1 LGAGFG
7 DFRTRLVSSVPTHRL
22 SLSRSANLS
31 SFPTA
36 PEELSPQ
43 WLTDKLGY
51 DVTSFQ
57 VEALGEGGGLLGLV
71 VRLHLNASEG
81 PRTLIAKFPT
91 KTEGNRAV
99 ATTYDMYA
107 REYRFYTQVA
117 PNVPMRSPVCYHSEL
132 NEQNS
137 DFVLLL
143 EDLQGFEL
151 GDQVKGCNVEQAH
164 QVIQSISSLHR
175 NTWQPEQITDIKPH
189 DMPYQR
195 DGMVGGFLVGWP
207 VVKTDFADV
216 LEAVFTPQ
224 QIGLIDTM
232 PDQINRLL
240 DIIHDGPLVIG
251 HGDLRLDNI
260 FFSKDGNALVDY
272 QAVSKAA
279 PEHDLAYFV
288 TQSLPDDVRCAE
300 DWVAIYHQHLTSEGL
315 SYPLDTSR
323 ERYRYCALYLVCY
336 AVIIA
341 GTLDQANERGRKLA
355 ETLLGNSLR
364 SLVELDALKLL
375 SP

>member
-1 LGAGFG
+1 M
-7 DFRTRLVSSVPTHRL
+7 
-22 SLSRSANLS
+22 S
-31 SFPTA
+31 SFPTS
-36 PEELSPQ
+36 PEEINAQ

-51 DVTSFQ
+51 EIESFNL
-57 VEALGEGGGLLGLV
+57 EALGEGGGLLGLV
-71 VRLHLNASEG
+71 TRLHLKASEG
-81 PRTLIAKFPT
+81 PKTLIAKFPT

-117 PNVPMRSPVCYHSEL
+117 PNVPMRSPACYHAEL

-151 GDQVKGCNVEQAH
+151 GDQVKGCSVDQAH
-164 QVIQSISSLHR
+164 QVIQSIASLHR
-175 NTWQPEQITDIKPH
+175 NTWQPDHITDIKPH

-195 DGMVGGFLVGWP
+195 EGMVGGFLVGWP

-216 LEAVFTPQ
+216 LEAAITPQ
-224 QIGLIDTM
+224 QIALLDTM
-232 PDQINRLL
+232 PDQVNRLL

-279 PEHDLAYFV
+279 PEHDIAYFV
-288 TQSLPDDVRCAE
+288 TQSLSDDVRCAE
-300 DWVAIYHQHLTSEGL
+300 DWVAVYHQLLTSEGL
-315 SYPLDTSR
+315 DYPLDTSR

-341 GTLDQANERGRKLA
+341 GTLDQANERGRNLA

-364 SLVELDALKLL
+364 SVVELDALKLL
-375 SP
+375 SQ

>member
-1 LGAGFG
+1 
-7 DFRTRLVSSVPTHRL
+7 
-22 SLSRSANLS
+22 LS
-31 SFPTA
+31 SFPTS

-51 DVTSFQ
+51 QVTSFHI
-57 VEALGEGGGLLGLV
+57 EALGEGGGLLGLV
-71 VRLHLNASEG
+71 TRLHLDANEG
-81 PRTLIAKFPT
+81 PSTLIAKFPT

-99 ATTYDMYA
+99 ATIYDMYA

-117 PNVPMRSPVCYHSEL
+117 PNVPMRSPACYHAEL

-151 GDQVKGCNVEQAH
+151 GDQVKGCSVGQAH
-164 QVIQSISSLHR
+164 QVIDSIASLHR
-175 NTWQPEQITDIKPH
+175 NTWQPGHITDIKPH

-195 DGMVGGFLVGWP
+195 EGMVGGFLVGWP
-207 VVKTDFADV
+207 VVKADFADV
-216 LEAVFTPQ
+216 LEAAITPQ
-224 QIGLIDTM
+224 QIALLDTM
-232 PDQINRLL
+232 PDQVNRLL

-251 HGDLRLDNI
+251 HGDVRLDNI
-260 FFSKDGNALVDY
+260 FFSEHGNALVDY

-288 TQSLPDDVRCAE
+288 TQSLADDVRGAE
-300 DWVAIYHQHLTSEGL
+300 DWLAIYHQHLTSEGL
-315 SYPLDTSR
+315 SYPLDDSR
-323 ERYRYCALYLVCY
+323 ERYRYCALYLACY

-341 GTLDQANERGRKLA
+341 GTLDQANERGRNLA

-375 SP
+375 SQ

>member
-1 LGAGFG
+1 
-7 DFRTRLVSSVPTHRL
+7 
-22 SLSRSANLS
+22 LS
-31 SFPTA
+31 SFPTS
-36 PEELSPQ
+36 PEEISAK

-51 DVTSFQ
+51 AVESFNI
-57 VEALGEGGGLLGLV
+57 EALGEGGGLLGLV
-71 VRLHLNASEG
+71 TRLHLKASEG
-81 PRTLIAKFPT
+81 PTTLIAKFPT
-91 KTEGNRAV
+91 KTEANRAV

-117 PNVPMRSPVCYHSEL
+117 PNVPMRSPACYHAEL

-151 GDQVKGCNVEQAH
+151 GDQVTGCSVNQAH
-164 QVIQSISSLHR
+164 QVIQSIASLHR
-175 NTWQPEQITDIKPH
+175 NTWQPDHIMDIKQH

-195 DGMVGGFLVGWP
+195 EGMIGGFQVGWP

-216 LEAVFTPQ
+216 LEAATTPQ
-224 QIGLIDTM
+224 QIALLDTM
-232 PDQINRLL
+232 PDQVNRLL

-260 FFSKDGNALVDY
+260 FFSEDGNALVDY

-279 PEHDLAYFV
+279 PEHDIAYFV
-288 TQSLPDDVRCAE
+288 TQSLSDDVRCAE
-300 DWVAIYHQHLTSEGL
+300 DWVAVYHQHLTSEGL
-315 SYPLDTSR
+315 DYPLDTSR

-375 SP
+375 SQ

>member
-1 LGAGFG
+1 M
-7 DFRTRLVSSVPTHRL
+7 
-22 SLSRSANLS
+22 S
-31 SFPTA
+31 SFPTS
-36 PEELSPQ
+36 PEEISAK

-51 DVTSFQ
+51 EIESFNI
-57 VEALGEGGGLLGLV
+57 EALGEGGGLLGLV
-71 VRLHLNASEG
+71 TRLHLKASEG

-117 PNVPMRSPVCYHSEL
+117 PNVPMRSPACYHAEL

-151 GDQVKGCNVEQAH
+151 GDQVKGCSVDQAH
-164 QVIQSISSLHR
+164 QVIQSIASLHR
-175 NTWQPEQITDIKPH
+175 NTWQPEHITDIKPH

-195 DGMVGGFLVGWP
+195 EGMVGGFLVGWP

-216 LEAVFTPQ
+216 LKAAITPQ
-224 QIGLIDTM
+224 QIALLDTM
-232 PDQINRLL
+232 PDQVNHLL

-251 HGDLRLDNI
+251 HGDVRLDNI
-260 FFSKDGNALVDY
+260 FFAKDGNALVDY

-288 TQSLPDDVRCAE
+288 TQSLSDDVRCAE
-300 DWVAIYHQHLTSEGL
+300 DWVAVYHQHLTSEGL
-315 SYPLDTSR
+315 DYPLDTSR
-323 ERYRYCALYLVCY
+323 QRYCYCALYLVCY

-341 GTLDQANERGRKLA
+341 GTLDQANERGRNLA

-375 SP
+375 SQ

>member
-1 LGAGFG
+1 M
-7 DFRTRLVSSVPTHRL
+7 
-22 SLSRSANLS
+22 S
-31 SFPTA
+31 SFPTS
-36 PEELSPQ
+36 PEEISAQ

-51 DVTSFQ
+51 EIESFNI
-57 VEALGEGGGLLGLV
+57 EALGEGGGLLGLV
-71 VRLHLNASEG
+71 TRLHLKASEG
-81 PRTLIAKFPT
+81 PKTLIAKFPT

-117 PNVPMRSPVCYHSEL
+117 PNVPMRSPACYHAEL

-151 GDQVKGCNVEQAH
+151 GDQVKGCSVDQAH
-164 QVIQSISSLHR
+164 QVIQSIASLHR
-175 NTWQPEQITDIKPH
+175 NTWQPEHITDIKPH

-195 DGMVGGFLVGWP
+195 EGMVGGYQVGWP

-216 LEAVFTPQ
+216 LETAITPQ
-224 QIGLIDTM
+224 QIALLDTM
-232 PDQINRLL
+232 PDQVNRLL

-260 FFSKDGNALVDY
+260 FFSKDGNVLVDY

-288 TQSLPDDVRCAE
+288 TQSLSDDARCAE
-300 DWVAIYHQHLTSEGL
+300 DWVAVYHQLLTSEGL
-315 SYPLDTSR
+315 DYPLDTSR

-364 SLVELDALKLL
+364 SVVELDALKLL
-375 SP
+375 SQ

>member
-1 LGAGFG
+1 M
-7 DFRTRLVSSVPTHRL
+7 
-22 SLSRSANLS
+22 S
-31 SFPTA
+31 SFPTS

-51 DVTSFQ
+51 NVTSFH

-71 VRLHLNASEG
+71 TRLHLDANEG
-81 PRTLIAKFPT
+81 PKTLIAKFPT
-91 KTEGNRAV
+91 KSEGNRAV
-99 ATTYDMYA
+99 ATVYDMYA

-117 PNVPMRSPVCYHSEL
+117 PNVPMRSPACYHAEL

-151 GDQVKGCNVEQAH
+151 GDQVKGCSVDQAH
-164 QVIQSISSLHR
+164 QVIQSIASLHR
-175 NTWQPEQITDIKPH
+175 NTWQPDHITDIKPH

-195 DGMVGGFLVGWP
+195 DGMIGGFMVGWP
-207 VVKTDFADV
+207 VVKTDFINV
-216 LEAVFTPQ
+216 LEAAVTPQ
-224 QIGLIDTM
+224 QIAALDTM
-232 PDQINRLL
+232 PDQVNRLL
-240 DIIHDGPLVIG
+240 DIIHAGPLVIG
-251 HGDLRLDNI
+251 HGDVRLDNI

-288 TQSLPDDVRCAE
+288 TQSLADEVRCAE
-300 DWVAIYHQHLTSEGL
+300 DWVAVYHQHLTREGL
-315 SYPLDTSR
+315 EYPLDTSR
-323 ERYRYCALYLVCY
+323 ERYRYCALYLACY

-341 GTLDQANERGRKLA
+341 GTLDQANERGRNLA

-364 SLVELDALKLL
+364 SLVELDALQLL
-375 SP
+375 SR

>member
-1 LGAGFG
+1 M
-7 DFRTRLVSSVPTHRL
+7 
-22 SLSRSANLS
+22 S
-31 SFPTA
+31 SFPTS
-36 PEELSPQ
+36 PEEINAQ

-51 DVTSFQ
+51 EIESFNI
-57 VEALGEGGGLLGLV
+57 EALGEGGGLLGLV
-71 VRLHLNASEG
+71 TRLHLKASKG

-117 PNVPMRSPVCYHSEL
+117 PNVPLRSPACYHAEL

-151 GDQVKGCNVEQAH
+151 GDQVKGCSVDQAH
-164 QVIQSISSLHR
+164 QVIQSIASLHR
-175 NTWQPEQITDIKPH
+175 NTWQPDHITDIKPH

-195 DGMVGGFLVGWP
+195 DGMIGGFLVGWP
-207 VVKTDFADV
+207 VVITDFADV
-216 LEAVFTPQ
+216 LEAAITPQ
-224 QIGLIDTM
+224 QIALLDTM
-232 PDQINRLL
+232 PDQVNRLL

-251 HGDLRLDNI
+251 HGDVRLDNI
-260 FFSKDGNALVDY
+260 FFAKDGNALVDY

-288 TQSLPDDVRCAE
+288 TQSLSDDVRCAE
-300 DWVAIYHQHLTSEGL
+300 DWVAVYHQHLTSEGL
-315 SYPLDTSR
+315 DYPLDTSR

-341 GTLDQANERGRKLA
+341 GTLDQANERGRNLA

-364 SLVELDALKLL
+364 SVVELDALKLL
-375 SP
+375 SQ

>member
-1 LGAGFG
+1 
-7 DFRTRLVSSVPTHRL
+7 
-22 SLSRSANLS
+22 LS
-31 SFPTA
+31 SFPTS
-36 PEELSPQ
+36 PEEISAQ

-51 DVTSFQ
+51 EIESFYI
-57 VEALGEGGGLLGLV
+57 EALGEGGGLLGLV
-71 VRLHLNASEG
+71 TRLHLKASKG

-117 PNVPMRSPVCYHSEL
+117 PNVPLRSPACYHAEL

-151 GDQVKGCNVEQAH
+151 GDQVKGCSVDQAH
-164 QVIQSISSLHR
+164 QVIQSIASLHR
-175 NTWQPEQITDIKPH
+175 NTWQPEHITDIKPH

-195 DGMVGGFLVGWP
+195 DGMIGGFLVGWP
-207 VVKTDFADV
+207 VVITDFADV
-216 LEAVFTPQ
+216 LEAAITPQ
-224 QIGLIDTM
+224 QIALLDTM
-232 PDQINRLL
+232 PDQVNRLL

-251 HGDLRLDNI
+251 HGDVRLDNI
-260 FFSKDGNALVDY
+260 FFAKDGNALVDY

-288 TQSLPDDVRCAE
+288 TQSLSDDVRCAE
-300 DWVAIYHQHLTSEGL
+300 DWVAVYHQHLTSEGL
-315 SYPLDTSR
+315 DYPLDTSR

-341 GTLDQANERGRKLA
+341 GTLDQANERGRNLA

-364 SLVELDALKLL
+364 SVVELDALKLL
-375 SP
+375 SQ

>member
-1 LGAGFG
+1 M
-7 DFRTRLVSSVPTHRL
+7 
-22 SLSRSANLS
+22 S
-31 SFPTA
+31 SFPTS
-36 PEELSPQ
+36 PEEISAQ

-51 DVTSFQ
+51 EIESFNI
-57 VEALGEGGGLLGLV
+57 EALGEGGGLLGLV
-71 VRLHLNASEG
+71 TRLHLKASEG
-81 PRTLIAKFPT
+81 PKTLIAKFPT

-117 PNVPMRSPVCYHSEL
+117 PNVPMRSPACYHAEL

-151 GDQVKGCNVEQAH
+151 GDQVKGCSVDQAH
-164 QVIQSISSLHR
+164 QVIQSIASLHR
-175 NTWQPEQITDIKPH
+175 NTWQPDHIIDIKQH

-195 DGMVGGFLVGWP
+195 DGMTGGYQVGWP

-216 LEAVFTPQ
+216 LETAITPQ
-224 QIGLIDTM
+224 QIALLDTM
-232 PDQINRLL
+232 PDQVNRLL

-260 FFSKDGNALVDY
+260 FFSKDGNVLVDY

-288 TQSLPDDVRCAE
+288 TQSLSDDVRCAE
-300 DWVAIYHQHLTSEGL
+300 DWVAVYHQHLTSEGL
-315 SYPLDTSR
+315 DYPLDTSR
-323 ERYRYCALYLVCY
+323 QRYCYCALYLVCY

-341 GTLDQANERGRKLA
+341 GTLDQANERGRNLA

-364 SLVELDALKLL
+364 SVVELDALKLL
-375 SP
+375 SQ

>member
-1 LGAGFG
+1 M
-7 DFRTRLVSSVPTHRL
+7 
-22 SLSRSANLS
+22 S
-31 SFPTA
+31 SFPTS
-36 PEELSPQ
+36 PEKISAK

-51 DVTSFQ
+51 AVESFNI
-57 VEALGEGGGLLGLV
+57 EALGEGGGLLGLV
-71 VRLHLNASEG
+71 TRLHLKASQG
-81 PRTLIAKFPT
+81 PTTLIAKFPT
-91 KTEGNRAV
+91 KTEANRAV

-117 PNVPMRSPVCYHSEL
+117 PNVPMRSPACYHAEL

-151 GDQVKGCNVEQAH
+151 GDQVTGCSVNQAH
-164 QVIQSISSLHR
+164 QVIQSIASLHR
-175 NTWQPEQITDIKPH
+175 NTWQPDHIMDIKQH

-195 DGMVGGFLVGWP
+195 EGMIGGFQVGWP

-216 LEAVFTPQ
+216 LEAATTPQ
-224 QIGLIDTM
+224 QIALLDTM
-232 PDQINRLL
+232 PDQVNRLL

-260 FFSKDGNALVDY
+260 FFSEDGNALVDY

-279 PEHDLAYFV
+279 PEHDIAYFV
-288 TQSLPDDVRCAE
+288 TQSLSDNVRCAE
-300 DWVAIYHQHLTSEGL
+300 DWVAVYHQHLTSEGL
-315 SYPLDTSR
+315 DYPLDTSR

-375 SP
+375 SQ

>member
-1 LGAGFG
+1 M
-7 DFRTRLVSSVPTHRL
+7 
-22 SLSRSANLS
+22 S
-31 SFPTA
+31 SFPTS
-36 PEELSPQ
+36 PEEINAQ

-51 DVTSFQ
+51 EIESFNI
-57 VEALGEGGGLLGLV
+57 EALGEGGGLLGLV
-71 VRLHLNASEG
+71 TRLHLKASKG

-117 PNVPMRSPVCYHSEL
+117 PNVPLRSPACYHAEL

-151 GDQVKGCNVEQAH
+151 GDQVKGCSVDQAH
-164 QVIQSISSLHR
+164 QVIQSIASLHR
-175 NTWQPEQITDIKPH
+175 NTWQPDHITDIKPH

-195 DGMVGGFLVGWP
+195 DGMIGGFLVGWP
-207 VVKTDFADV
+207 VVITDFADV
-216 LEAVFTPQ
+216 LEAAITPQ
-224 QIGLIDTM
+224 QIALLDTM
-232 PDQINRLL
+232 PDQVNRLL

-251 HGDLRLDNI
+251 HGDVRLDNI
-260 FFSKDGNALVDY
+260 FFAKDGNALVDY

-288 TQSLPDDVRCAE
+288 TQSLSDDVRCAE
-300 DWVAIYHQHLTSEGL
+300 DWVAVYHQHLTSEGL
-315 SYPLDTSR
+315 DYPLDTSR

-341 GTLDQANERGRKLA
+341 GTLDQANERGRNLA

-364 SLVELDALKLL
+364 SVVELDALMLL
-375 SP
+375 SQ

>member
-1 LGAGFG
+1 M
-7 DFRTRLVSSVPTHRL
+7 
-22 SLSRSANLS
+22 S
-31 SFPTA
+31 SFPTS
-36 PEELSPQ
+36 PEEINAQ

-51 DVTSFQ
+51 EIESFNI
-57 VEALGEGGGLLGLV
+57 EALGEGGGLLGLV
-71 VRLHLNASEG
+71 TRLHLKASKG

-117 PNVPMRSPVCYHSEL
+117 PNVPLRSPACYHAEL

-143 EDLQGFEL
+143 EDLQEFEL
-151 GDQVKGCNVEQAH
+151 GDQVKGCSVDQAH
-164 QVIQSISSLHR
+164 QVIQSIASLHR
-175 NTWQPEQITDIKPH
+175 NTWQPDHITDIKPH

-195 DGMVGGFLVGWP
+195 DGMIGGFLVGWP
-207 VVKTDFADV
+207 VVITDFADV
-216 LEAVFTPQ
+216 LEAAITPQ
-224 QIGLIDTM
+224 QIALLDTM
-232 PDQINRLL
+232 PDQVNRLL

-251 HGDLRLDNI
+251 HGDVRLDNI
-260 FFSKDGNALVDY
+260 FFAKDGNALVDY

-288 TQSLPDDVRCAE
+288 TQSLSDDVRCAE
-300 DWVAIYHQHLTSEGL
+300 DWVAVYHQHLTSEGL
-315 SYPLDTSR
+315 DYPLDTSR

-341 GTLDQANERGRKLA
+341 GTLDQANERGRNLA

-364 SLVELDALKLL
+364 SVVELDALKLL
-375 SP
+375 SQ

>member
-1 LGAGFG
+1 M
-7 DFRTRLVSSVPTHRL
+7 
-22 SLSRSANLS
+22 S
-31 SFPTA
+31 SFPTS
-36 PEELSPQ
+36 PEEINAQ

-51 DVTSFQ
+51 EIESFNI
-57 VEALGEGGGLLGLV
+57 EALGEGGGLLGLV
-71 VRLHLNASEG
+71 TRLHLKASKG

-117 PNVPMRSPVCYHSEL
+117 PNVPLRSPACYHAEL

-151 GDQVKGCNVEQAH
+151 GDQVKGCSVDQAH
-164 QVIQSISSLHR
+164 QVIQSIASLHR
-175 NTWQPEQITDIKPH
+175 NTWQPEHITDIKPH

-195 DGMVGGFLVGWP
+195 DGMIGGFLVGWP
-207 VVKTDFADV
+207 VVITDFADV
-216 LEAVFTPQ
+216 LEAAITPQ
-224 QIGLIDTM
+224 QIALLNTM
-232 PDQINRLL
+232 PDQVNRLL

-251 HGDLRLDNI
+251 HGDVRLDNI
-260 FFSKDGNALVDY
+260 FFAKDGNALVDY

-288 TQSLPDDVRCAE
+288 TQSLSDDVRCAE
-300 DWVAIYHQHLTSEGL
+300 DWIAVYHQHLTSEGL
-315 SYPLDTSR
+315 DYPLDTSR

-341 GTLDQANERGRKLA
+341 GTLDQANERGRNLA

-364 SLVELDALKLL
+364 SVVELDALKLL
-375 SP
+375 SQ

>member
-1 LGAGFG
+1 M
-7 DFRTRLVSSVPTHRL
+7 
-22 SLSRSANLS
+22 S
-31 SFPTA
+31 SFPTS
-36 PEELSPQ
+36 PEKISAK

-51 DVTSFQ
+51 AVESFNI
-57 VEALGEGGGLLGLV
+57 EALGEGGGLLGLV
-71 VRLHLNASEG
+71 TRLHLKASEG
-81 PRTLIAKFPT
+81 PTTLIAKFPT
-91 KTEGNRAV
+91 KTEANRAV

-117 PNVPMRSPVCYHSEL
+117 PNVPMRSPACYHAEL

-151 GDQVKGCNVEQAH
+151 GDQVTGCSVNQAH
-164 QVIQSISSLHR
+164 QVIQSIASLHR
-175 NTWQPEQITDIKPH
+175 NTWQPDHIMDIKQH

-195 DGMVGGFLVGWP
+195 EGMIGGFQVGWP

-216 LEAVFTPQ
+216 LEAATTPQ
-224 QIGLIDTM
+224 QIALLDTM
-232 PDQINRLL
+232 PDQVNRLL

-260 FFSKDGNALVDY
+260 FFSEDGNALVDY

-279 PEHDLAYFV
+279 PEHDIAYFV
-288 TQSLPDDVRCAE
+288 TQSLSDNVRCAE
-300 DWVAIYHQHLTSEGL
+300 DWVAVYHQHLTSEGL
-315 SYPLDTSR
+315 DYPLDTSR
-323 ERYRYCALYLVCY
+323 ERYRYCALYLVCF

-375 SP
+375 SQ

>member
-1 LGAGFG
+1 M
-7 DFRTRLVSSVPTHRL
+7 
-22 SLSRSANLS
+22 S
-31 SFPTA
+31 SFPTS

-51 DVTSFQ
+51 DVTSFHI
-57 VEALGEGGGLLGLV
+57 EALGEGGGLLGLV
-71 VRLHLNASEG
+71 TRLHLHANEG
-81 PRTLIAKFPT
+81 PNTLIAKFPT

-99 ATTYDMYA
+99 ATIYDMYA

-117 PNVPMRSPVCYHSEL
+117 PNVPMRSPACYHAEL

-151 GDQVKGCNVEQAH
+151 GDQVKGCSVDQAH
-164 QVIQSISSLHR
+164 QVIQSIASLHR
-175 NTWQPEQITDIKPH
+175 NTWQPDHITDIKPH

-195 DGMVGGFLVGWP
+195 DGMAGGFVVGWP
-207 VVKTDFADV
+207 VVKTDFTDV
-216 LEAVFTPQ
+216 LEAAITPQ
-224 QIGLIDTM
+224 QIALLDTM
-232 PDQINRLL
+232 PDQVNGLL
-240 DIIHDGPLVIG
+240 DIIHAGPLVIG
-251 HGDLRLDNI
+251 HGDVRLDNI

-288 TQSLPDDVRCAE
+288 TQSLSDEVRCAE
-300 DWVAIYHQHLTSEGL
+300 DWVAVYHQHLTSEGL
-315 SYPLDTSR
+315 EYPLDTSR
-323 ERYRYCALYLVCY
+323 ERYRYCALYLTCY

-341 GTLDQANERGRKLA
+341 GTLDQANERGRNLA
-355 ETLLGNSLR
+355 EALLGNSLR

-375 SP
+375 SQ

>member
-1 LGAGFG
+1 M
-7 DFRTRLVSSVPTHRL
+7 
-22 SLSRSANLS
+22 S
-31 SFPTA
+31 SFPTS
-36 PEELSPQ
+36 PEEINAQ

-51 DVTSFQ
+51 EIESFNI
-57 VEALGEGGGLLGLV
+57 EALGEGGGLLGLV
-71 VRLHLNASEG
+71 TRLHLKASKG

-117 PNVPMRSPVCYHSEL
+117 PNVPLRSPACYHAEL

-151 GDQVKGCNVEQAH
+151 GDQVKGCSVDQAH
-164 QVIQSISSLHR
+164 QVIQSIASLHR
-175 NTWQPEQITDIKPH
+175 NTWQPEHITDIKPH

-195 DGMVGGFLVGWP
+195 DGMIGGFLVGWP
-207 VVKTDFADV
+207 VVITDFADV
-216 LEAVFTPQ
+216 LEAAITPQ
-224 QIGLIDTM
+224 QIALLNTM
-232 PDQINRLL
+232 PDQVNRLL

-251 HGDLRLDNI
+251 HGDVRLDNI
-260 FFSKDGNALVDY
+260 FFAKDGNALVDY

-288 TQSLPDDVRCAE
+288 TQSLSDDVRRAE
-300 DWVAIYHQHLTSEGL
+300 DWVAVYHQHLTSEGL
-315 SYPLDTSR
+315 DYPLDTSR

-341 GTLDQANERGRKLA
+341 GTLDQANERGRNLA

-364 SLVELDALKLL
+364 SVVELDALKLL
-375 SP
+375 SQ

>member
-1 LGAGFG
+1 
-7 DFRTRLVSSVPTHRL
+7 
-22 SLSRSANLS
+22 LS
-31 SFPTA
+31 SFPTS
-36 PEELSPQ
+36 PEEISAQ

-51 DVTSFQ
+51 EIESFNI
-57 VEALGEGGGLLGLV
+57 EALGEGGGLLGLV
-71 VRLHLNASEG
+71 TRLHLKASKG

-117 PNVPMRSPVCYHSEL
+117 PNVPLRSPACYHAEL

-151 GDQVKGCNVEQAH
+151 GDQVKGCSVDQAH
-164 QVIQSISSLHR
+164 QVIQSIASLHR
-175 NTWQPEQITDIKPH
+175 NTWQPDHITDIKPH

-195 DGMVGGFLVGWP
+195 DGMIGGFLVGWP
-207 VVKTDFADV
+207 VVITDFADV
-216 LEAVFTPQ
+216 LEAAITPQ
-224 QIGLIDTM
+224 QIALLDTM
-232 PDQINRLL
+232 PDQVNRLL

-251 HGDLRLDNI
+251 HGDVRLDNI
-260 FFSKDGNALVDY
+260 FFAKDGNALVDY

-288 TQSLPDDVRCAE
+288 TQSLSDDVRCAE
-300 DWVAIYHQHLTSEGL
+300 DWVAVYHQHLTSEGL
-315 SYPLDTSR
+315 DYPLDTSR

-341 GTLDQANERGRKLA
+341 GTLDQANERGRNLA

-364 SLVELDALKLL
+364 SVVELDALKLL
-375 SP
+375 SQ

>member
-1 LGAGFG
+1 
-7 DFRTRLVSSVPTHRL
+7 
-22 SLSRSANLS
+22 LS
-31 SFPTA
+31 SFPTS
-36 PEELSPQ
+36 PEEINAQ

-51 DVTSFQ
+51 EIESFNI
-57 VEALGEGGGLLGLV
+57 EALGEGGGLLGLV
-71 VRLHLNASEG
+71 TRLHLKASKG

-117 PNVPMRSPVCYHSEL
+117 PNVPLRSPACYHAEL

-151 GDQVKGCNVEQAH
+151 GDQVKGCSVDQAH
-164 QVIQSISSLHR
+164 QVIQSIASLHR
-175 NTWQPEQITDIKPH
+175 NTWQPDHITDIKPH

-195 DGMVGGFLVGWP
+195 DGMIGGFLVGWP
-207 VVKTDFADV
+207 VVITDFADV
-216 LEAVFTPQ
+216 LEAAITPQ
-224 QIGLIDTM
+224 QIALLDTM
-232 PDQINRLL
+232 PDQVNRLL

-251 HGDLRLDNI
+251 HGDVRLDNI
-260 FFSKDGNALVDY
+260 FFAKDGNALVDY

-288 TQSLPDDVRCAE
+288 TQSLSDDVRCAE
-300 DWVAIYHQHLTSEGL
+300 DWVAVYHQHLTSEGL
-315 SYPLDTSR
+315 DYPLDTSR

-341 GTLDQANERGRKLA
+341 GTLDQANERGRNLA

-364 SLVELDALKLL
+364 SVVELDALKLL
-375 SP
+375 SQ